1 MHVLRPPSG
10 VPLAVSLGPYITPP
24 SSHRSGRWSC
34 LRHFAYQHQ
43 HQYFLQFHDIPEYH
57 QLHHSPTTKILTTES
72 LSGKMSNGAQKR
84 YLVIC
89 DSEDV
94 DVDLINDTILSH
106 GELVLPL
113 KPDLSEVLTADD
125 MPITSYESPFVNL
138 DTDGELEAIE
148 TMRQAMVR
156 ENMAGTKAYAVLDSH
171 SAKDRTTCYVTS
183 FEYENVKK
191 GDDDDD
197 DDDEESTSNV
207 CVRCDIGSIVSILSS
222 LQEAEESTRARKHR
236 NEAAIVGGVW
246 DTRKAMR
253 LRAHPSTLN
262 APRHKLRSAHW
273 RPSPAWDKYC
283 AMGGRGE
290 TARPYV
296 PVFRTADISIETL
309 QAFVKEAMSKANN
322 GENEDD
328 VDEVQPVMAFI
339 TSLKEPFFDEPAF
352 EPPRRSRRW
361 TSAFP
366 KAEFED
372 VKLHYNA
379 YVIMDEHTEATRSV
393 LLGVNSEFGGEMQLV
408 RCAFG
413 ATLESILG
421 MQETGLCMDLIANEA
436 ASDNGAAIV
445 QPTD

>member
-1 MHVLRPPSG
+1 
-10 VPLAVSLGPYITPP
+10 
-24 SSHRSGRWSC
+24 
-34 LRHFAYQHQ
+34 
-43 HQYFLQFHDIPEYH
+43 
-57 QLHHSPTTKILTTES
+57 
-72 LSGKMSNGAQKR
+72 
-84 YLVIC
+84 
-89 DSEDV
+89 
-94 DVDLINDTILSH
+94 
-106 GELVLPL
+106 
-113 KPDLSEVLTADD
+113 
-125 MPITSYESPFVNL
+125 MPITSYKSPFVNL

-296 PVFRTADISIETL
+296 PVFRTADISIE
-309 QAFVKEAMSKANN
+309 V
-322 GENEDD
+322 
-328 VDEVQPVMAFI
+328 
-339 TSLKEPFFDEPAF
+339 
-352 EPPRRSRRW
+352 
-361 TSAFP
+361 
-366 KAEFED
+366 
-372 VKLHYNA
+372 
-379 YVIMDEHTEATRSV
+379 
-393 LLGVNSEFGGEMQLV
+393 GVSNY
-408 RCAFG
+408 
-413 ATLESILG
+413 
-421 MQETGLCMDLIANEA
+421 
-436 ASDNGAAIV
+436 
-445 QPTD
+445 